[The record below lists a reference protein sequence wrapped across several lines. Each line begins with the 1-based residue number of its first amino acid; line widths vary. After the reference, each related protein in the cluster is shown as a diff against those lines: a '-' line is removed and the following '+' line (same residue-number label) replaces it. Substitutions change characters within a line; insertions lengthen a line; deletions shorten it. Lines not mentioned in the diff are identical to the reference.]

1 MERNFFYLLKNS
13 LKIKQDKL
21 IPPSLSRKK
30 SKFSINERKGFQ
42 VVKESIIGKN
52 IVIESKKLIDKIDF
66 SDRIKHNNGKEY
78 LITNNVNS
86 SLINDY
92 PDILKYAL
100 NESLIL
106 SISKYLGEIPV
117 LRYIDVWYSKKQKS
131 ENYHGSQLFH
141 CDWEDQ
147 RQIKVFTAIS
157 PINHKSGA
165 LNLIDAKTS
174 DYIKNKLN
182 YRYGKKLKDNYIY
195 DLIEKSK
202 LKTLS
207 GDSGT
212 MFICDT
218 SRCFHYGSRINN
230 KDENRLVAIF
240 QFLRPSA
247 IGMNKEYIRQ
257 LPFRE
262 INQSWMTEMQKFVLS
277 GRNV

>member
-106 SISKYLGEIPV
+106 SISKYLG
-117 LRYIDVWYSKKQKS
+117 R
-131 ENYHGSQLFH
+131 NTLF
-141 CDWEDQ
+141 
-147 RQIKVFTAIS
+147 
-157 PINHKSGA
+157 
-165 LNLIDAKTS
+165 
-174 DYIKNKLN
+174 
-182 YRYGKKLKDNYIY
+182 
-195 DLIEKSK
+195 
-202 LKTLS
+202 
-207 GDSGT
+207 
-212 MFICDT
+212 
-218 SRCFHYGSRINN
+218 
-230 KDENRLVAIF
+230 
-240 QFLRPSA
+240 
-247 IGMNKEYIRQ
+247 
-257 LPFRE
+257 
-262 INQSWMTEMQKFVLS
+262 
-277 GRNV
+277 